1 MLAAAQSRMK
11 APAPKAVMTAS
22 SDKAGAVAASGP
34 PPVEAPLPV
43 LPPLP
48 PPLLQPLAPR
58 APPMQPPPPLPMMP
72 NPLALPHRH
81 LDGLI

>member
-48 PPLLQPLAPR
+48 APLPPLPPPLLLAV
-58 APPMQPPPPLPMMP
+58 
-72 NPLALPHRH
+72 
-81 LDGLI
+81 LDGS